1 LLGITSFF
9 LLATEVMRWD
19 LTITTGLSAKNLA
32 IYLVATFLALRMVV
46 SRTSIT
52 AGGAM
57 HAAFIV
63 QIGYALV
70 TLLVAAMVIEYQ
82 SYDLIESGIRLKGSL
97 IDYYIFFLVFLFG
110 VQTADEAMKVIKWI
124 LAGAIFAN
132 LATIL
137 DVVGIWNLGYTER
150 FDGRT
155 QGAIGESN
163 QYAAYII
170 LFIPGLIAAAVASR
184 GLMRL
189 VWLGGALLSCAALV
203 MTASRGGF
211 VGMIAGC
218 AVGLYLF
225 RHLISY
231 NRIAGWVGA
240 SLVLFVVAMS
250 VSDYG
255 GLLTERVFGQTSNID
270 ATEASSGRTEIWT
283 NLLFTMFQNPVTF
296 LTGFGWNV
304 YWSMPFRFS
313 PHNHYL
319 SAWFNLGLVG
329 LVCVSYLI
337 FSAIGRARR
346 ASLEARPPLRG
357 QLIAFVVGGT
367 AVSAAV
373 FFVDLHT
380 PWIYF
385 WMYTGLVMRLVT
397 CVQQMPVPVPAPAI
411 PEQIARDGRRRPR
424 PPKPALA
431 RDPYGWSGGSGRNT
445 V

>member
-52 AGGAM
+52 AGGSM

-63 QIGYALV
+63 QIAYALV
-70 TLLVAAMVIEYQ
+70 TLFVAAMVIEYQ
-82 SYDLIESGIRLKGSL
+82 GYDLIESGIRLKASL

-110 VQTADEAMKVIKWI
+110 VQTAEEAMKVIKWI
-124 LAGAIFAN
+124 LAGAVFAN

-150 FDGRT
+150 VDGRT

-189 VWLGGALLSCAALV
+189 GGALLSSAALV

-211 VGMIAGC
+211 VGMIVGGAI
-218 AVGLYLF
+218 GLYLF
-225 RHLISY
+225 RHLIQY
-231 NRIAGWVGA
+231 NRIAGWVGG
-240 SLVLFVVAMS
+240 SLVLFVLVMS
-250 VSDYG
+250 FSEYG

-283 NLLFTMFQNPVTF
+283 NLLFTMFQHPVTF

-319 SAWFNLGLVG
+319 AAWFNLGLVG
-329 LVCVSYLI
+329 LVCASYLI

-367 AVSAAV
+367 AVAVAV

-385 WMYTGLVMRLVT
+385 WMYTGVVMRLVT
-397 CVQQMPVPVPAPAI
+397 CVQQMPVAVPAPAI
-411 PEQIARDGRRRPR
+411 PEQVGRDGRRRPR
-424 PPKPALA
+424 VPKPALA

-445 V
+445 A

>member
-1 LLGITSFF
+1 LGITSFF

-46 SRTSIT
+46 ARSSIT

-63 QIGYALV
+63 QIAYALV
-70 TLLVAAMVIEYQ
+70 TLLVAAMVIDYQ
-82 SYDLIESGIRLKGSL
+82 SYDLIESGIRLKANL
-97 IDYYIFFLVFLFG
+97 VDYYIFFLVFLFG
-110 VQTADEAMKVIKWI
+110 VQTAEEAMKVIKWI
-124 LAGAIFAN
+124 LAGAVFAN

-184 GLMRL
+184 GLVRL
-189 VWLGGALLSCAALV
+189 GWLGGALLSCGALV

-211 VGMIAGC
+211 VGMIVGA
-218 AVGLYLF
+218 AIGLYLF

-231 NRIAGWVGA
+231 SRIAGWVAG
-240 SLVLFVVAMS
+240 SLVLFVLVMS
-250 VSDYG
+250 FSEYG
-255 GLLTERVFGQTSNID
+255 GLLTERVFGQTTNID
-270 ATEASSGRTEIWT
+270 ATEASSGRTEIWA
-283 NLLFTMFQNPVTF
+283 NLLYTMFQTPVTF

-319 SAWFNLGLVG
+319 ASWFNLGLVG
-329 LVCVSYLI
+329 LICGSYLI

-357 QLIAFVVGGT
+357 QLVAFVVGGT
-367 AVSAAV
+367 AVAAAV

-385 WMYTGLVMRLVT
+385 WMYTGVVVRLVA
-397 CVQQMPVPVPAPAI
+397 CVQQMPAAAPVPAP
-411 PEQIARDGRRRPR
+411 QIETGRDGRRRPR
-424 PPKPALA
+424 ALKPAVA
-431 RDPYGWSGGSGRNT
+431 RDSYGWSGGSGRDPA
-445 V
+445 